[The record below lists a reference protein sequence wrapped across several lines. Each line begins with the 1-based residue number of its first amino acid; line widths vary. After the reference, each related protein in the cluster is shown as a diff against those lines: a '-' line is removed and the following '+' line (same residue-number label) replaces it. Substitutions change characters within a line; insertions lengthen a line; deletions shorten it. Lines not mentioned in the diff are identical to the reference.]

1 MMSAHRVFQRA
12 FVHAQL
18 LRPPDDYPLG
28 LTSAQWDELSPD
40 CQAFIEI
47 LNAYGMDDN
56 VGLFIYRTHPQLAA
70 KISPALKA
78 GLEPLNTRLKHK
90 TEFIDNYVIELA
102 QTALNGLEES
112 NPQPATPRAEN
123 KSTPQTTVPTSTIK
137 SEAEPTVEEY
147 HS

>member
-1 MMSAHRVFQRA
+1 MSAHRVFQRA

-78 GLEPLNTRLKHK
+78 GLEPLYTRLKHK

-123 KSTPQTTVPTSTIK
+123 KSTPQTTDPL
-137 SEAEPTVEEY
+137 AP
-147 HS
+147 